1 MPPNLGA
8 FEVFSLMCYSQ
19 DIFFFRSKSS
29 YLLEFVDFDVKCNF
43 IVLYPPKHTLKT
55 IMEREVKPLCWRP
68 KQTFIECLVRTKCY
82 EDKGTIE
89 DCIAANECFLE
100 RKNYTLCKMNS
111 INPRYRLRGNPYDVA
126 TEDQKRLEARNE
138 RIANRELEQAGYVPE
153 KKE

>member
-1 MPPNLGA
+1 
-8 FEVFSLMCYSQ
+8 
-19 DIFFFRSKSS
+19 
-29 YLLEFVDFDVKCNF
+29 
-43 IVLYPPKHTLKT
+43 
-55 IMEREVKPLCWRP
+55 MEREVKPLCWRP

>member
-1 MPPNLGA
+1 MYSLL
-8 FEVFSLMCYSQ
+8 FTRMILVFILPF
-19 DIFFFRSKSS
+19 IFFFFFFFQAEDGIRDAQESRG
-29 YLLEFVDFDVKCNF
+29 LGDVYK
-43 IVLYPPKHTLKT
+43 
-55 IMEREVKPLCWRP
+55 R
-68 KQTFIECLVRTKCY
+68 Q
-82 EDKGTIE
+82 IE